1 MKLIIDVPDKVFK
14 RLVAG
19 EIQYGGFTARNIF
32 NSVKEGIPYEERPQG
47 EFTLND
53 LKGYLLFY
61 GYSSDAVEDTLIN
74 FESYVKGKKGGAE

>member
-1 MKLIIDVPDKVFK
+1 MNNEEAIKNIVAYMYYAVDDIPEEVGKAFDKAVEALK
-14 RLVAG
+14 
-19 EIQYGGFTARNIF
+19 T
-32 NSVKEGIPYEERPQG
+32 ERPQG

-53 LKGYLLFY
+53 LKEYLLFY